1 MIRNLRDEEK
11 IDYILIGICI
21 GIGLGFIL
29 SMWYLYP
36 PFNPFSHIQPYQ
48 LYQIYKKI
56 SCVCLYDRLFYA
68 TNLIICRSVKS
79 VFCRY

>member
-1 MIRNLRDEEK
+1 MLWDGNYGKSLEDGAHFNHRFYIHLDIEYIGMVLFPLHKEPQVIRNLRDQEK

-36 PFNPFSHIQPYQ
+36 PF
-48 LYQIYKKI
+48 
-56 SCVCLYDRLFYA
+56 
-68 TNLIICRSVKS
+68 
-79 VFCRY
+79 

>member
-1 MIRNLRDEEK
+1 MVLFPLHKEPQVIRNLRDQEK

-36 PFNPFSHIQPYQ
+36 PF
-48 LYQIYKKI
+48 
-56 SCVCLYDRLFYA
+56 
-68 TNLIICRSVKS
+68 
-79 VFCRY
+79 

>member
-1 MIRNLRDEEK
+1 MLWDGNYGGKSREDGTHVRNRFFIHPTIVWNGSLLFPLHKEPQVIRNLRDQEK

-36 PFNPFSHIQPYQ
+36 PF
-48 LYQIYKKI
+48 
-56 SCVCLYDRLFYA
+56 
-68 TNLIICRSVKS
+68 
-79 VFCRY
+79 